1 MIRQTAELVKEIL
14 EKHPFARYDD
24 YILYGYVM
32 NEYGYSMNICFSE
45 VSELIREKCLP
56 AMITVWRARRKVM
69 ELYPEL
75 RGKSYKNRDAQQMEY
90 VEFSRDKSV

>member
-14 EKHPFARYDD
+14 EKHPFARDDD

-32 NEYGYSMNICFSE
+32 NECGYSMGISFLD
-45 VSELIREKCLP
+45 VSELIKEKYLP

-75 RGKSYKNRDAQQMEY
+75 RGKSYKNRDAHHTDY
-90 VEFSRDKSV
+90 AEFSRDKRV

>member
-1 MIRQTAELVKEIL
+1 MIRQTAELVKSIL
-14 EKHPFARYDD
+14 EKHQFARDDD

>member
-14 EKHPFARYDD
+14 EKHPFARDDD

-75 RGKSYKNRDAQQMEY
+75 RGKSYKNRDAKQMEY

>member
-1 MIRQTAELVKEIL
+1 MVRQTAELVKEIL
-14 EKHPFARYDD
+14 ENHPFARDDD

-32 NEYGYSMNICFSE
+32 NECGYSMGISFLE
-45 VSELIREKCLP
+45 VSELIKEKYLP

>member
-1 MIRQTAELVKEIL
+1 MVRQTAELVKSIL
-14 EKHPFARYDD
+14 EKHPFSRDDD

-32 NEYGYSMNICFSE
+32 NEYGYSVGTGFSE
-45 VSELIREKCLP
+45 VAKLIKEKSLP

>member
-14 EKHPFARYDD
+14 EKHPFARDDD

-32 NEYGYSMNICFSE
+32 NECGYSMSISFLE
-45 VSELIREKCLP
+45 VYELIKEKYLP

-75 RGKSYKNRDAQQMEY
+75 RGKSYKNRDLQQMEY
-90 VEFSRDKSV
+90 VEFSKDKSV